1 MIRLTLP
8 SLKKKVGFFSLDQA
22 SEFVESQAKR
32 LEALVR
38 TRLWL
43 QVIIGLILGIAVG
56 GLLGPDLGWVPH
68 QTAVLLGDWIALPGK
83 LFLGLIGMVVSIL
96 VLASIVLG
104 LSQASSG
111 EQLKSIGIKL
121 TLFILVTTTFAAAL
135 GIALALMIEP
145 GSYVEIN
152 SPEKISEPSPE
163 PPKKLKPIETS
174 IPDMIA
180 GLIPQQPLAS
190 LAQGEMLGIV
200 VFAILIGIACTT
212 ADRKRIAPFLDFM
225 GSIMEVCMT
234 VVKWAMFLAPW
245 AVFGLMA
252 QLVAEV
258 GFDTVLGMGVYVLTV
273 LIGLLILYVVY
284 LVLVKLLAGVNP
296 FEFASK
302 IAGAQLLAFSTS
314 SSAAVMPYTIE
325 TAVEK
330 LKVPESIASL
340 VVPLCAT
347 VNMAGTALYQAVAI
361 IFLAQ
366 MAGVQLTTTEISLIV
381 VTLVASS
388 IGSPGTPGVGLVILG
403 NIAGDFGIPTGGLVL
418 ILGVDRILDMS
429 RTSVN
434 LCGDLVACAF
444 LGSKAPVK
452 ERLTRVELPE
462 TDVKAIPA
470 L

>member
-1 MIRLTLP
+1 MFPFIPAPKQNR
-8 SLKKKVGFFSLDQA
+8 GFFALDHA
-22 SEFVESQAKR
+22 SEFLQSQAKR
-32 LEALVR
+32 LDDLVR

-43 QVIIGLILGIAVG
+43 QVIIGLVMGIIVG
-56 GLLGPDLGWVPH
+56 GLLGPDLKWVSPE
-68 QTAVLLGDWIALPGK
+68 TAVLLGDWMALPGK

-96 VLASIVLG
+96 VLASIILG
-104 LSQASSG
+104 LSKASSG

-121 TLFILVTTTFAAAL
+121 TFFIVVTTTFAAAL
-135 GIALALMIEP
+135 GIGLGLMIEP
-145 GSYVEIN
+145 GSYIELSSSEKIPDSPPE
-152 SPEKISEPSPE
+152 SPEKLPSI
-163 PPKKLKPIETS
+163 KQS
-174 IPDMIA
+174 VPDMIA

-190 LAQGEMLGIV
+190 LAKGEMLGIV

-212 ADRKRIAPFLDFM
+212 ANRKRVDPFLDIM
-225 GSIMEVCMT
+225 ESLMEVCMT

-252 QLVAEV
+252 QLVAEM
-258 GFDTVLGMGVYVLTV
+258 GFGTVLGMGVYVLTV
-273 LIGLLILYVVY
+273 FAGLLFLYITYLILVA
-284 LVLVKLLAGVNP
+284 VLGKMNP
-296 FEFASK
+296 VSFASK

-314 SSAAVMPYTIE
+314 SSAAVMPFTIE

-340 VVPLCAT
+340 TVPLCAT

-366 MAGVQLTTTEISLIV
+366 MSGIQFTLAELSLIV

-403 NIAGDFGIPTGGLVL
+403 NIAGDFGIPTSGLVL

-434 LCGDLVACAF
+434 VCGDLVACVF
-444 LGSKAPVK
+444 LGSRATLA
-452 ERLTRVELPE
+452 ERLTPVEL
-462 TDVKAIPA
+462 TDTAVKKIPA
-470 L
+470 F

>member
-43 QVIIGLILGIAVG
+43 QVIIGLILGIGVG

-68 QTAVLLGDWIALPGK
+68 ETAVLLGDWIALPGK

-163 PPKKLKPIETS
+163 LPKKLKPIETS

-302 IAGAQLLAFSTS
+302 IASAQLLAFSTS

-452 ERLTRVELPE
+452 ERLTRVELAE

>member
-1 MIRLTLP
+1 MTRLIP
-8 SLKKKVGFFSLDQA
+8 QLKKKGGFFALDQA
-22 SEFVESQAKR
+22 SEFVQSQVKR
-32 LEALVR
+32 LDTLVR

-43 QVIIGLILGIAVG
+43 QVIIGLVLGIGVG

-68 QTAVLLGDWIALPGK
+68 ETAVLLGDWIALPGK

-104 LSQASSG
+104 LSKSSSG

-121 TLFILVTTTFAAAL
+121 TFFVVVTTTFAAAL
-135 GIALALMIEP
+135 GITLGLMIEP
-145 GSYVEIN
+145 GSYININ

-163 PPKKLKPIETS
+163 LPKKLKSVEQS
-174 IPDMIA
+174 IPDRIA

-190 LAQGEMLGIV
+190 LAKGEMLGIV
-200 VFAILIGIACTT
+200 VFSILIGIACTT
-212 ADRKRIAPFLDFM
+212 ANRQRMAPFLDFM
-225 GSIMEVCMT
+225 ESILEVCMT

-252 QLVAEV
+252 QLVADV

-273 LIGLLILYVVY
+273 LIGLLILYVAY
-284 LVLVKLLAGVNP
+284 LVLVTLFARMNP
-296 FEFASK
+296 LEFASK
-302 IAGAQLLAFSTS
+302 IASAQLLAFSTS
-314 SSAAVMPYTIE
+314 SSAAVMPFTIE

-330 LKVPESIASL
+330 LKVPENIAGL

-347 VNMAGTALYQAVAI
+347 INMGGTALYQAVAI

-366 MAGVQLTTTEISLIV
+366 MSGVQLTTTEISLIV

-403 NIAGDFGIPTGGLVL
+403 NIAGDFGIPLGGLVL

-434 LCGDLVACAF
+434 LCGDLVACAI
-444 LGSKAPVK
+444 LGSKASLQDRMAP
-452 ERLTRVELPE
+452 VELEE
-462 TDVKAIPA
+462 TELKKIPVP
-470 L
+470 

>member
-22 SEFVESQAKR
+22 SEFVQSQARR

-43 QVIIGLILGIAVG
+43 QVIIGLILGIGVG

-68 QTAVLLGDWIALPGK
+68 ETAVLLGDWIALPGK

-135 GIALALMIEP
+135 GIALSLMIEP

-163 PPKKLKPIETS
+163 PPQKLKSVEIS
-174 IPDMIA
+174 IPDRIA

-212 ADRKRIAPFLDFM
+212 SDRQRIAPFLDFM

-273 LIGLLILYVVY
+273 LFGLLILYVVY
-284 LVLVKLLAGVNP
+284 LVLVTLLAGVNP

-302 IAGAQLLAFSTS
+302 IASAQLLAFSTS

-366 MAGVQLTTTEISLIV
+366 MSGVQLTTTEISLIV

-444 LGSKAPVK
+444 LGSNAPVP
-452 ERLTRVELPE
+452 ERLTRIELAE